1 MACLQSVVTLLRGLC
16 TTVASLEDGDTITR
30 ATLDSFLYGVERVY
44 RELVAY
50 ELLVGECLTQ
60 EEREAVDCVRE
71 AVRVV
76 RTAGERVLVIPSMI
90 ARSRGRPSF
99 VITREQLESLI
110 ETNFTVPQMAHMLGV
125 SVSTIR
131 RRMDLYNLSIRAT
144 YATISDEELDHL
156 VQVINRQFPMCGSK
170 QMAGHLL
177 VRGFRVQQNRI
188 REAQRRIDPD
198 GVVMRRLTVT
208 RRRQYKVSAPLSL
221 YHIDGNHKLIRYVYD
236 ISVIAMVC
244 IMLYDCRWHLVI
256 HGCIDGYSRRIMY
269 LQCSDNNRAATV
281 FRLFKKAVSENGLP
295 SRVRADRGGENVRV
309 ATYMLS
315 HPLRGPGRGSFIAG
329 RSVHNQRIERL
340 WVDVFTGCSSLYY
353 QLFYYMEGSGQL
365 DIDNMIHMFCLH
377 YVFLPRLNHALSVF
391 KDAWNYH
398 PLSTEHNLSPL
409 QLWISGLTECQT
421 ELEPEVY
428 Y

>member
-30 ATLDSFLYGVERVY
+30 VTLDSFLYGVERVY

-60 EEREAVDCVRE
+60 EEREAIDCVRE

-131 RRMDLYNLSIRAT
+131 RRMDLYNLSIRAM

-156 VQVINRQFPMCGSK
+156 VQVIHRQFPMCGSK

-177 VRGFRVQQNRI
+177 VRGFCVQQNRI
-188 REAQRRIDPD
+188 REPQRRIDPD

-208 RRRQYKVSAPLSL
+208 RRRQYNVSAPLSL

-236 ISVIAMVC
+236 ISVIAIVC

-256 HGCIDGYSRRIMY
+256 HVCIDGYSRRIMY

-281 FRLFKKAVSENGLP
+281 FRLFKKAVSENG
-295 SRVRADRGGENVRV
+295 
-309 ATYMLS
+309 
-315 HPLRGPGRGSFIAG
+315 
-329 RSVHNQRIERL
+329 
-340 WVDVFTGCSSLYY
+340 
-353 QLFYYMEGSGQL
+353 
-365 DIDNMIHMFCLH
+365 
-377 YVFLPRLNHALSVF
+377 
-391 KDAWNYH
+391 
-398 PLSTEHNLSPL
+398 
-409 QLWISGLTECQT
+409 
-421 ELEPEVY
+421 
-428 Y
+428 